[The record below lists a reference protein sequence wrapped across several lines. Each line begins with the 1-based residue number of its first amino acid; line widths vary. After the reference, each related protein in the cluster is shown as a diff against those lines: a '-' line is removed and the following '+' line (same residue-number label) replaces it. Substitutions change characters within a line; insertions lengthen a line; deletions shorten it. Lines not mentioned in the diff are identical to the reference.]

1 MTRSAVATRLR
12 RPALLT
18 RVASAVRASSAEA
31 LVFSVA
37 AVVAL
42 LHALDDAFLLPGG
55 GVPLTQHAL
64 AASIA
69 LVASV
74 LAVVRFPSLR
84 PCIRAAAT
92 VAFGVLVT
100 RTGDRDGL
108 LIADEAGMMAN
119 EGTG

>member
-1 MTRSAVATRLR
+1 MTRSAVGTRLR
-12 RPALLT
+12 RAPLLT
-18 RVASAVRASSAEA
+18 RVAGAGRARSAGAV
-31 LVFSVA
+31 VFSVA

-69 LVASV
+69 LVASA

-84 PCIRAAAT
+84 PGIRAA
-92 VAFGVLVT
+92 VAFPFGVLAAVN
-100 RTGDRDGL
+100 GGPPPL
-108 LIADEAGMMAN
+108 P
-119 EGTG
+119 